1 MSWIKN
7 LAVIIGITITPLLI
21 LDAYFLYDKLN
32 YRVSKISCDRALT
45 NYDYCPSITELRYMS
60 LIVILYSHLM
70 VFIFTLFLNMK

>member
-32 YRVSKISCDRALT
+32 YRINKTRCDRALT
-45 NYDYCPSITELRYMS
+45 NYRADPGSDRGVVPLSTPQSTAR
-60 LIVILYSHLM
+60 
-70 VFIFTLFLNMK
+70 